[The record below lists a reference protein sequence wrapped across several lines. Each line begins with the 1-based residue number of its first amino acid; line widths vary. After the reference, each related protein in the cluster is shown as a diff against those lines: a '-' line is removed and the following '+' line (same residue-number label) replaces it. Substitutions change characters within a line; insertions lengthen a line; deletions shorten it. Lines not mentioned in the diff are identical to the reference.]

1 MVPMEASAGVSVA
14 QQQLPEDLLSQ
25 KSPKFEGVQRDFT
38 WEEVK
43 LLVAAGRLDLLG
55 RKTPEELAYRD
66 DMAQIRKQYGTIVAF
81 MQTVKLA
88 AFLADA
94 DAQYLMIPNDY
105 PYALPENTLHYIL
118 WSKPALASGTV
129 PDAEV
134 KALFE
139 SNLDSSV
146 GAGKYEWVWFVNP
159 PHLQSIPEVVHGHL
173 IVKRHGSNNLEA

>member
-1 MVPMEASAGVSVA
+1 MVPAESSAKASVAQA
-14 QQQLPEDLLSQ
+14 QQQLSEDLLSQ
-25 KSPKFEGVQRDFT
+25 KSVKFEGVKRDFT

-43 LLVAAGRLDLLG
+43 QLVASERLDILG

-66 DMAQIRKQYGTIVAF
+66 DMDQIRKQYGSIVAF

-88 AFLADA
+88 GFLADA
-94 DAQYLMIPNDY
+94 GAQYLMIPNDY
-105 PYALPENTLHYIL
+105 PYALPENTQHYIL
-118 WSKPALASGTV
+118 WSKPVLTSGTV

-134 KALFE
+134 KALIE
-139 SNLDSSV
+139 VKLDKTI

-173 IVKRHGSNNLEA
+173 IAHEL